1 MARPATVRPV
11 APRLS
16 PRSAPR
22 AGGLAG
28 RCPRSARAARK
39 LIGDILIVL
48 VIVLIGGFFAGA
60 EMSLVSL
67 RESQVRKLAQQGKR
81 GQRVAKLAQDPNRFL
96 SAVQIGVTLATLVTG
111 AYGAATLAGLLTSAL
126 VRANM
131 ARGLATP
138 LSFALVTV
146 AITYV
151 TLILGELA
159 PKRIALQRV
168 EAVALFSAP
177 ILDRIAILARPLVWL
192 LSKSTNLIV
201 TILGGDPRANR
212 NVMTEEELRDLVASN
227 QVLKPD
233 EREIVSD
240 VFDAGKRQLRE
251 VLLPRTEVEFVA
263 AETPLS
269 QAAKL
274 AVSVPYSR
282 LPVYR
287 DSYDNVIG
295 FVHIRDLLDPARAN
309 RPLTVGQ
316 VARHVKFLPISKTVL
331 AALSEMRRE
340 HAHLAIVIDEYGGTA
355 GIVTLEDLVEELIGD
370 IRDEYDVVEG
380 EPRRLR
386 GGEVEVEGLLNLHEF
401 VEQTGIDLPEG
412 PYETAAGFVLA
423 RLGEVPAV
431 GESVE
436 VAEHRITVTEMDG
449 RRIAR
454 LRIAPASGGPGQLD
468 AQPPAVAPVSSATP
482 VSSTAP
488 AQAATPAPAN
498 SQGPANAPAPANAQ
512 PAENGQAAPNEQA
525 PPNGQAL
532 ANEQGPANGQ
542 ALANEQVP
550 AERNGQARLT
560 GPPGEMP

>member
-1 MARPATVRPV
+1 MAA
-11 APRLS
+11 AQ
-16 PRSAPR
+16 
-22 AGGLAG
+22 LAAHSG
-28 RCPRSARAARK
+28 NPGIVVSK
-39 LIGDILIVL
+39 LIGDIVIIL

-60 EMSLVSL
+60 EMALVSL
-67 RESQVRKLAQQGKR
+67 REGQVRRLAQRGKR
-81 GQRVAKLAQDPNRFL
+81 GQRAAKLAQDPNRFL
-96 SAVQIGVTLATLVTG
+96 SAVQIGVTLATLFTG
-111 AYGAATLAGLLTSAL
+111 AYGAATLAGLLSSAL
-126 VRANM
+126 IRAHL
-131 ARGLATP
+131 ARGLADP
-138 LSFALVTV
+138 LAFALVTV

-168 EAVALFSAP
+168 ERVALVSAP
-177 ILDRIAILARPLVWL
+177 ILDRIAVLARPLVWL
-192 LSKSTNLIV
+192 LSKSTNLV
-201 TILGGDPRANR
+201 VKLVGGDPRANR
-212 NVMTEEELRDLVASN
+212 TVMTEQELRDLLASN
-227 QVLKPD
+227 QALSQD
-233 EREIVSD
+233 EREIVSE

-251 VLLPRTEVEFVA
+251 VLLPRTEVEFVSA
-263 AETPLS
+263 DTPLS

-316 VARHVKFLPISKTVL
+316 VSRHVKFLPISKTVL

-340 HAHLAIVIDEYGGTA
+340 RAHLAIVIDEYGGTA

-370 IRDEYDVVEG
+370 IRDEYDVEEG

-401 VEQTGIDLPEG
+401 AEQTGIDLPEG

-431 GESVE
+431 GQSVE
-436 VAEHRITVTEMDG
+436 VADHRITVTEMDG

-454 LRIAPASGGPGQLD
+454 LRIAPAGGGPDQLD
-468 AQPPAVAPVSSATP
+468 GQP
-482 VSSTAP
+482 
-488 AQAATPAPAN
+488 QAA
-498 SQGPANAPAPANAQ
+498 APAPAPAPAPAGGQ
-512 PAENGQAAPNEQA
+512 PPQDGQAQLGVQLPPDGQA
-525 PPNGQAL
+525 QPNGQGQPGG
-532 ANEQGPANGQ
+532 QGQPNGQ
-542 ALANEQVP
+542 IP
-550 AERNGQARLT
+550 AGRNGQTQLT
-560 GPPGEMP
+560 GPPGEAP